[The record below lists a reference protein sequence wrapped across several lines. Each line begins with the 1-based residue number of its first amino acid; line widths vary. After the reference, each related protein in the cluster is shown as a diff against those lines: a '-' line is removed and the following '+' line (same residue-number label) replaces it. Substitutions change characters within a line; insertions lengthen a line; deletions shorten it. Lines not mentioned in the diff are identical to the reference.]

1 MVGAILPEADGGLS
15 QCHRADQGADTQ
27 PAKPLKQKKYEE
39 DYSVYNHC
47 FGCHRS
53 IC

>member
-1 MVGAILPEADGGLS
+1 MVGGILPEADGGLS
-15 QCHRADQGADTQ
+15 QCHRADKGTDTQ

-39 DYSVYNHC
+39 NCSICHHC
-47 FGCHRS
+47 FDYRRS